1 LYKCRLKRGIE
12 MSRTQKEKL
21 ETYTEIPLQAIP
33 KTSKEA
39 NAVTAADSYRN
50 QEKRKKEADKP
61 LYFKRV

>member
-1 LYKCRLKRGIE
+1 

-21 ETYTEIPLQAIP
+21 ESYMDTPLQVMP
-33 KTSKEA
+33 KTSKKA

>member
-1 LYKCRLKRGIE
+1 

-21 ETYTEIPLQAIP
+21 ETYMDLPLQVIP
-33 KTSKEA
+33 KTSKEE
-39 NAVTAADSYRN
+39 NAVTAADSYSN

>member
-1 LYKCRLKRGIE
+1 

-21 ETYTEIPLQAIP
+21 ETYLDTPLQVTQKTP
-33 KTSKEA
+33 KKA
-39 NAVTAADSYRN
+39 NAVTAADSYSN

>member
-1 LYKCRLKRGIE
+1 

-21 ETYTEIPLQAIP
+21 ETYIDLPLQVTP

-39 NAVTAADSYRN
+39 SATAAADSYSN
-50 QEKRKKEADKP
+50 QEERKKEADKP

>member
-1 LYKCRLKRGIE
+1 MR
-12 MSRTQKEKL
+12 RTQKEKL

-33 KTSKEA
+33 KTSKKA
-39 NAVTAADSYRN
+39 NAVTAADRYRN